1 MEVKVMENS
10 VFANA
15 DQERAVK
22 LHVAASIKVLRKHN
36 KVNVKT
42 GEPYLGVHVR
52 WSKFN
57 DKLRKAFPT
66 LDAIECVKELE
77 RQELVA
83 TVAGRGG
90 PTIYL
95 FADRPA
101 GYRPAKD
108 ETAIDEEIAN
118 QIAMLDAESI
128 LASEP
133 TRPNDSDDAPV
144 ASNGMILD

>member
-1 MEVKVMENS
+1 MENS

-22 LHVAASIKVLRKHN
+22 LHVIASIKVLRKHN

-77 RQELVA
+77 RQEVVA

-95 FADRPA
+95 FADKPA

-108 ETAIDEEIAN
+108 ESAIDDEIAS
-118 QIAMLDAESI
+118 QIALMDADAI

-133 TRPNDSDDAPV
+133 TRPNDADDALENV
-144 ASNGMILD
+144 APNGMVLD